1 MKTFWPNLDDPW
13 PTLQEVTWRENL
25 WNRVVR
31 RSRLSHRLEV
41 VEEYGKR
48 DSVVETRRRM
58 TAEWSSE
65 DTRRGRVEDV
75 KRVLEVKIEA
85 VSEIVHRGIDRFVL
99 LGSPLEV
106 GRGTYDL
113 SPTTNPSPELE

>member
-1 MKTFWPNLDDPW
+1 
-13 PTLQEVTWRENL
+13 
-25 WNRVVR
+25 
-31 RSRLSHRLEV
+31 
-41 VEEYGKR
+41 
-48 DSVVETRRRM
+48 M

-85 VSEIVHRGIDRFVL
+85 VSGIVHRGIDRFVL

-113 SPTTNPSPELE
+113 SPTTNPSPELGRRPHDPKVFNTARP